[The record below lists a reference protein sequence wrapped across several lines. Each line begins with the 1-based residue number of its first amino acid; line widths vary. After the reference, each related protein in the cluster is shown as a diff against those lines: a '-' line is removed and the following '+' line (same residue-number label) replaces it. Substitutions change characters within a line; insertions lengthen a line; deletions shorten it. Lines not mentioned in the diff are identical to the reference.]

1 MNDDLID
8 DTGFDMGLPSPLEMT
23 RQECLLLHSEL
34 RDVWA
39 ELRRSRRNVAR
50 LVQMNS
56 LLADDFGKLR
66 VEHSKVVWE
75 LSDIYIKASQ
85 DAAKRCNA
93 YAGAYGRSLTPK

>member
-8 DTGFDMGLPSPLEMT
+8 DTGFDMDLPSPREMT

-39 ELRRSRRNVAR
+39 ELRRSRRNVGR

-56 LLADDFGKLR
+56 LLADDLGKLR

-93 YAGAYGRSLTPK
+93 YAGAYDRPIAPK